1 MPAGAEIDVLP
12 RKRAFELQG
21 TGALCKEETQA
32 MNVALDRIDLS
43 ILSELQED
51 SSLTNLEL
59 AARVNLSPSPCLVRV
74 RNLERLG
81 VISRRVAVLNA
92 SLLGLGIMAI
102 VEISLERQ
110 GMQAR
115 ESFADTVRGITEVM
129 DCFMMTGQTDYLLRV
144 VARDL
149 VELEHII
156 THKLTSLP
164 GVASVRSNVVLKRL
178 ANKTTLPIDKTRPI
192 QINGLAKAR

>member
-1 MPAGAEIDVLP
+1 
-12 RKRAFELQG
+12 
-21 TGALCKEETQA
+21 
-32 MNVALDRIDLS
+32 MNVALDRIDLN

-59 AARVNLSPSPCLVRV
+59 ASRVNLSPSPCLVRV
-74 RNLERLG
+74 RNLERIG
-81 VISRRVAVLNA
+81 VISRRVAVLDA
-92 SLLGLGIMAI
+92 ALLGLVVMAI

-110 GMQAR
+110 GMHAR
-115 ESFADTVRGITEVM
+115 ESFADMVRGITEVM

-149 VELEHII
+149 AELEHII
-156 THKLTSLP
+156 TYKLTSIP

-178 ANKTTLPIDKTRPI
+178 ANKTTLPIDTSRPI
-192 QINGLAKAR
+192 QIQGMPLAS

>member
-1 MPAGAEIDVLP
+1 
-12 RKRAFELQG
+12 
-21 TGALCKEETQA
+21 

-92 SLLGLGIMAI
+92 SLLGLGVMAI

-110 GMQAR
+110 GTHAR
-115 ESFADTVRGITEVM
+115 ESFADTVRGIIEVM

-192 QINGLAKAR
+192 QIHGLAQAS

>member
-1 MPAGAEIDVLP
+1 MS
-12 RKRAFELQG
+12 
-21 TGALCKEETQA
+21 
-32 MNVALDRIDLS
+32 VALDRIDLS

-81 VISRRVAVLNA
+81 VISRRVAVLDA
-92 SLLGLGIMAI
+92 SLLGLGVMAI
-102 VEISLERQ
+102 VEIGLERQ
-110 GMQAR
+110 GMHAR

-178 ANKTTLPIDKTRPI
+178 ANKTTLPIDTTRPI
-192 QINGLAKAR
+192 QIHGLAQVS